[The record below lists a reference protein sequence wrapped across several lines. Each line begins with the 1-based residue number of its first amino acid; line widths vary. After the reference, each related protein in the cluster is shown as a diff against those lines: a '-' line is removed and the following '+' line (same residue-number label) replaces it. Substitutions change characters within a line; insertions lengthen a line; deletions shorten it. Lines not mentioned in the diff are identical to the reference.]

1 MGHNMRITDL
11 LDKNSI
17 SLNAAPA
24 DKKETLDLAVELMA
38 KSGKLSDVEKYRE
51 QVYAREEESTTGI
64 GEGIAIPHGK
74 CDAVK
79 APGLAA
85 MVIKNGVEYESLD
98 GEPVTL
104 LFLIAAP
111 NTKDNVHLDV
121 LSKLSVMLMDENFT
135 TSLRNAKSVEEFL
148 QIIDAADESAKSID
162 DRLSDTGITTEEKKG
177 FKLLAVTSCPTGIAH
192 TYMAAEALEK
202 AARAA
207 DCQIKIETRGSAG
220 AKNVLTAEEIE
231 AADCIIVAADAKV
244 PMDRFNGKKV
254 ISCQVSDGIGKAD
267 QLVKQAMSGNV
278 EVFHGES
285 SETTTAV
292 TGKESAAHK
301 IYTQLMNGVSHMLP
315 FVVGGG
321 ILIAIA
327 FLIDGL
333 SIDINALPA
342 DQRGN
347 FGTITPV
354 AAMFK
359 NIGGV
364 AFGLMLPVLAG
375 FIGMAIG
382 DRPALALGFVGG
394 MMAANGKSG
403 FLGALVAGFLA
414 GYLILGLRKI
424 CDKLPDAIEK
434 LAPVLIYPVVGI
446 LIMGLAM
453 NFVVEPIMGGIN
465 TGLNNFVSGM
475 GDSSRIVL
483 GLILGGMMA
492 IDMGGPFNKAA
503 YVFGT
508 AAITAGNYDIM
519 AAVMIG
525 GMTPPCA
532 IALATL
538 LFKNKF
544 TKEERD
550 AGPTNFIMG
559 LAFITEGAIPFAAS
573 DPLHVLPS
581 CIIGSA
587 LAGALSMAFH
597 CTLMAPHGGI
607 FVFPV
612 VGNAVMYLVALVA
625 GTVVS
630 ALLLGVLK
638 KKVTT

>member
-121 LSKLSVMLMDENFT
+121 LSKLSVMLIDENFT
-135 TSLRNAKSVEEFL
+135 TSLRNAKSVDEFL

-162 DRLSDTGITTEEKKG
+162 DRLSDTGITTEKKKG

-333 SIDINALPA
+333 NVDINALPA
-342 DQRGN
+342 DQRSN
-347 FGTITPV
+347 FGTITPI

-394 MMAANGKSG
+394 MLAANGKSG

-465 TGLNNFVSGM
+465 TGLNNFLSGM
-475 GDSSRIVL
+475 GDSSRVVL

-508 AAITAGNYDIM
+508 AAIAAGNYDIM